1 MFPTPSMWLPEAFRH
16 FQTPTS
22 PFPLH
27 NYTSPA
33 PMDPYPG
40 SPPYK
45 PTRRSSKTPYKHISH
60 FPADASD
67 TEIDSDT
74 DATHAPDFEHFPRI
88 SVRMPKH
95 TAHSLRADQILILP
109 PTLTALKICL
119 HSQGPKRTIRAA
131 VAGDMRL
138 RDVVKQVLPQEYLRD
153 ARVHVKSRG
162 EWLEPGSPMKVSDIA
177 EMGRFARNERGE
189 VEVRIAVENDRR
201 ERREYMWE
209 RREEGH
215 GWEKGVGGRR
225 MERMMY

>member
-1 MFPTPSMWLPEAFRH
+1 MFPTPGMWLPEALRH
-16 FQTPTS
+16 FQNPAA
-22 PFPLH
+22 PFPSH
-27 NYTSPA
+27 NYTSTA
-33 PMDPYPG
+33 PMDPYPA
-40 SPPYK
+40 SAPYK
-45 PTRRSSKTPYKHISH
+45 PTRRSNKTPYKHISH
-60 FPADASD
+60 FLSSASD
-67 TEIDSDT
+67 TEIDTDT
-74 DATHAPDFEHFPRI
+74 DTTRAPDFEHFPRT

-95 TAHSLRADQILILP
+95 TAHSLRAEQILILP
-109 PTLTALKICL
+109 PTLTALKISL
-119 HSQGPKRTIRAA
+119 HSHGPKRTIRAA

-138 RDVVKQVLPQEYLRD
+138 RDVVEQVLAQEYLCD

-162 EWLEPGSPMKVSDIA
+162 EWVETGSPMKVSDIA

-189 VEVRIAVENDRR
+189 VEVKIVIAIARR